1 MERDSCFFFV
11 FLFCFL
17 FFVFSVSSEVT
28 EQQHTIIA
36 DYRPTKLA
44 AVL

>member
-1 MERDSCFFFV
+1 MEIDFFC
-11 FLFCFL
+11 LFL

-36 DYRPTKLA
+36 DYRPKKLA

>member
-1 MERDSCFFFV
+1 MEIDFFFV
-11 FLFCFL
+11 CFC
-17 FFVFSVSSEVT
+17 FVFSVSSEVT

>member
-1 MERDSCFFFV
+1 MEIDFFLFV
-11 FLFCFL
+11 FVL